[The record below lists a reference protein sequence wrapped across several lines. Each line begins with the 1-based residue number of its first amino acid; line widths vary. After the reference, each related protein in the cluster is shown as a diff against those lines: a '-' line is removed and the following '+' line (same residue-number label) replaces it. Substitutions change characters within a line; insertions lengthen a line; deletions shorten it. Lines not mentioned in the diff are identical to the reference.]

1 MFISDPQPAYGQFG
15 FISIIFNKCNPSAS
29 FLSRSSPDPVSIPPF
44 LQNLEK
50 KRNNPLLQFSMAN
63 FVDPNSGFCP
73 KTMTFHSLR
82 PPVPLPPQSAPVS
95 LTDFIFSSLN
105 SFPPSPSAVAI
116 IDATTRRR
124 IFYPELIFRFQNLV
138 DSLRTQFG
146 LSKGDCAF
154 VFFPNNIYTPILYL
168 ALFSLGVVISPV
180 NPAATIPEIQHQ
192 IRLSKPVIAFASS
205 DSAHKIPSL
214 KYGVITI
221 DSVEFESLMES
232 QSQKKVQE
240 KIKVSQSDVATI
252 LYSSGTTGRVKGVA
266 LTHRNWTATI
276 AGGMRPVRNF
286 PMVAFCT
293 VPLFHAY
300 GLAFSL
306 RAVASGDSVVIMG
319 GGVGFDLRKMYRVVE
334 EYRVS
339 HLALAP
345 PSVVTMV
352 RDAEIMDGYDLSSLQ
367 VIVCGGAH
375 LSKSKIER
383 LRKRLPKAQ
392 LAQSYGLTETTG
404 RVFGTMGPDESQVE
418 GATGKL
424 MANCDAKVVDP
435 ETGAALPPS
444 QPGELW
450 VRGALVMKGYV
461 DNEEATAAILD
472 SEGWLRTGD
481 LCYINNEGFLFFVD
495 RIKELIKYKG
505 YQVAPA
511 ELEHLLNYHPDVVEA
526 AVVPYPDEEAGQ
538 VPVAFVVRQSGSR
551 IDESQIKDFVAKQVS
566 PYKRIRRVTFIDSLP
581 KNASG
586 KVLRKELVTKLS
598 SATSKL

>member
-1 MFISDPQPAYGQFG
+1 
-15 FISIIFNKCNPSAS
+15 
-29 FLSRSSPDPVSIPPF
+29 
-44 LQNLEK
+44 
-50 KRNNPLLQFSMAN
+50 MAAN
-63 FVDPNSGFCP
+63 SVDPITGFCS

-82 PPVPLPPQSAPVS
+82 PPVALPSEYAPLS
-95 LTDFIFSSLN
+95 LTDFIFSFIN
-105 SFPPSPSAVAI
+105 SSPPSSTAVAL

-124 IFYPELIFRFQNLV
+124 ILYPELIFRFESLV
-138 DSLRTQFG
+138 ASLRTRLG

-154 VFFPNNIYTPILYL
+154 VFSPNHIYTPILYL
-168 ALFSLGVVISPV
+168 ALLSIGVVISPV
-180 NPAATIPEIQHQ
+180 NPAATVPEIHHQ

-214 KYGVITI
+214 KHRIVTI

-232 QSQKKVQE
+232 QCEIKEQE
-240 KIKVSQSDVATI
+240 GIKVNQSDVATI

-266 LTHRNWTATI
+266 LTHRNWAATI

-286 PMVAFCT
+286 QMVVFCT

-306 RAVASGDSVVIMG
+306 RAVASGDCVVIMG
-319 GGVGFDLRKMYRVVE
+319 GGRTFDLRKMYRVVD
-334 EYRVS
+334 EYKVT
-339 HLALAP
+339 HVALAP
-345 PSVVTMV
+345 PLIVTMV
-352 RDAEIMDGYDLSSLQ
+352 RDAEIMDGYDLSSLE
-367 VIVCGGAH
+367 VVVCGGAH
-375 LSKSKIER
+375 LSKSMIER
-383 LRKRLPKAQ
+383 LRKRLPKVQ

-404 RVFGTMGPDESQVE
+404 RVFGTMGPEESQIE

-424 MANCDAKVVDP
+424 MANCEAKIVDP
-435 ETGAALPPS
+435 KTGAALPPCK
-444 QPGELW
+444 P
-450 VRGALVMKGYV
+450 GYV

-511 ELEHLLNYHPDVVEA
+511 ELEHLLNSHPDVVEA
-526 AVVPYPDEEAGQ
+526 AVVPFPDEEAGQ
-538 VPVAFVVRQSGSR
+538 VPVAFVVRQSGSN
-551 IDESQIKDFVAKQVS
+551 IDESKLKDFVAQQVS
-566 PYKRIRRVTFIDSLP
+566 PYKRIRRVIFIDSLP

-586 KVLRKELVTKLS
+586 KVLRKELVIKLS
-598 SATSKL
+598 SPTSKL

>member
-1 MFISDPQPAYGQFG
+1 
-15 FISIIFNKCNPSAS
+15 
-29 FLSRSSPDPVSIPPF
+29 
-44 LQNLEK
+44 
-50 KRNNPLLQFSMAN
+50 MAN
-63 FVDPNSGFCP
+63 FIESNSGFCS

-82 PPVPLPPQSAPVS
+82 PPVSLPPESAPVS
-95 LTDFIFSSLN
+95 FTDFIFSLLN
-105 SFPPSPSAVAI
+105 SFPPSPSAVALV
-116 IDATTRRR
+116 DATTRRR
-124 IFYPELIFRFQNLV
+124 ILYPELIFRFENLV
-138 DSLRTQFG
+138 ASLRTHFG

-154 VFFPNNIYTPILYL
+154 VFSPNNIYTPILYL
-168 ALFSLGVVISPV
+168 SLFYLGVVISPV
-180 NPAATIPEIQHQ
+180 NPAATIPEIDHQ

-214 KYGVITI
+214 KYGVVII

-232 QSQKKVQE
+232 QSENKEQE
-240 KIKVSQSDVATI
+240 GIKANQSDVATI

-266 LTHRNWTATI
+266 LTHRNWAATI
-276 AGGMRPVRNF
+276 AGGMRPERKF
-286 PMVAFCT
+286 PLVAFCT

-306 RAVASGDSVVIMG
+306 RAVASGDCAVIIG
-319 GGVGFDLRKMYRVVE
+319 GGGTFDLRKMYGVVE

-339 HLALAP
+339 HVALAP
-345 PSVVTMV
+345 PLVVTMV
-352 RDAEIMDGYDLSSLQ
+352 RDAEIMDGYDLSSLE

-375 LSKSKIER
+375 LSKSMIER
-383 LRKRLPKAQ
+383 LRKRLPKVQ

-404 RVFGTMGPDESQVE
+404 RVFGTMGPDESRIE

-424 MANCDAKVVDP
+424 LANCEAKVVDP

-444 QPGELW
+444 KPGELW

-461 DNEEATAAILD
+461 DNEEATAAVLD

-511 ELEHLLNYHPDVVEA
+511 ELEHLLNSHPNVVEA
-526 AVVPYPDEEAGQ
+526 AVVPFPDEEAGQ
-538 VPVAFVVRQSGSR
+538 IPVAFVVRKSGSN
-551 IDESQIKDFVAKQVS
+551 IDESQIKDFVAQQVS

-586 KVLRKELVTKLS
+586 KLLRKELVIKLS